1 MTKVKFTTP
10 SGQAIYPWLQPGRPD
25 TAFDP
30 EGKYK
35 VQLRMDAKSAQRLID
50 EIKQV
55 KIDAFGVKDKC
66 HMPYSTD
73 EETGEIIFKIQSKYQ
88 PKYVDASG
96 NPIPDNKVPSMFGGS
111 TLRASGILDPYNKNG
126 KGVSMRLGAIQI
138 INPVS
143 GSGGDA
149 GFDAVEGGYTVED
162 NTDYVPEFQNQQE
175 ETTEAHDY

>member
-1 MTKVKFTTP
+1 MTKVKFRTP
-10 SGQAIYPWLQPGRPD
+10 SGSAIYPWLQPGRPD
-25 TAFDP
+25 VAFDP

-35 VQLRMDAKSAQRLID
+35 VQLKMDAKTAQTLID

-55 KIDAFGVKDKC
+55 RIDAFGAKGHC

-73 EETGEIIFKIQSKYQ
+73 EETGEIIFKLQSKYQ

-96 NPIPDNKVPSMFGGS
+96 NPIPEDKVPSMFGGS
-111 TLRASGILDPYNKNG
+111 TLRASGILDPYDKSG

-143 GSGGDA
+143 GSGGEA
-149 GFDAVEGGYTVED
+149 EFDAVEGYTVTSGDSEHGF
-162 NTDYVPEFQNQQE
+162 TKE

>member
-1 MTKVKFTTP
+1 MSKVKFRTP
-10 SGQAIYPWLQPGRPD
+10 SGSTIYPWLQPGRPD
-25 TAFDP
+25 TAFDA

-35 VQLRMDAKSAQRLID
+35 VQLKMDAKAAQSLVD

-55 KIDAFGVKDKC
+55 KLDAFGAKGEC
-66 HMPYSTD
+66 HMPFSTD
-73 EETGEIIFKIQSKYQ
+73 EETGEIIFKLQSKYQ

-96 NPIPDNKVPSMFGGS
+96 NPIPEDKVPSMFGGS
-111 TLRASGILDPYNKNG
+111 TLKASGILDPYNKNG

-149 GFDAVEGGYTVED
+149 EFDAVEGYTV
-162 NTDYVPEFQNQQE
+162 QNGDLDHGFEKVTSQ